1 MWRSLPPL
9 RSPRGQT
16 LAGAGQPDMHFGV
29 YDRIRMCLCMGHVHA
44 SICSFVGSFLRSQVH
59 IYTHACVHTTCM
71 YACTRCMDGQ
81 LEGWMDGCG
90 WRDGWMDLRLKQNE
104 QAGMHACMYVS
115 MSWMIWQSSCV
126 DFSATSFSPGALPSL
141 TTGTSAD
148 DSPVRSPLR
157 SPSASHLADAGRR
170 GWLEVCGVGEV

>member
-1 MWRSLPPL
+1 MHPFVRSLV
-9 RSPRGQT
+9 RSSAHR
-16 LAGAGQPDMHFGV
+16 
-29 YDRIRMCLCMGHVHA
+29 C
-44 SICSFVGSFLRSQVH
+44 
-59 IYTHACVHTTCM
+59 IYTRMHAYIQHACMH
-71 YACTRCMDGQ
+71 ARGAWMDSWKD
-81 LEGWMDGCG
+81 GWMDVDG
-90 WRDGWMDLRLKQNE
+90 WMDGWMDLRLKQNE

>member
-1 MWRSLPPL
+1 MYGTCSCIHLFVRWFVPPL
-9 RSPRGQT
+9 T
-16 LAGAGQPDMHFGV
+16 GA
-29 YDRIRMCLCMGHVHA
+29 YI
-44 SICSFVGSFLRSQVH
+44 
-59 IYTHACVHTTCM
+59 HACMRTYNMHVCMHAVHGWT
-71 YACTRCMDGQ
+71 AGRMDGWM
-81 LEGWMDGCG
+81 WMDG
-90 WRDGWMDLRLKQNE
+90 WMDGWMDLRLKQNE
-104 QAGMHACMYVS
+104 QAGMHACMYVF